1 MDDRN
6 CPFQEMSTYLA
17 PRSFFMQKQLR
28 SISMLAGT
36 AIGSGMISLPIVLA
50 HIGIIPAICL
60 MLCCA
65 FMTYI
70 SALIRT
76 ELNLHSDS
84 RFTLELVGLKFSGKG
99 AAFIGNIS
107 LRLLQFALMSA
118 YIYGLSAIIGNG
130 SCVQKLFVALGSFAI
145 LAFSS
150 NRIISVNQ
158 KLFTALLCVVA
169 VSIAC
174 MMFQINLGTLPH
186 RTNSI
191 LLPKL
196 CVILP
201 TLFTSFGFQGSLHSL
216 TRFCENDPKLIKTA
230 CLWGSFLPA
239 ILYIAWVVGVI
250 SLIFSTQPA
259 LFSKMAIH
267 GIDINELIQSL
278 CFVSDAH
285 IVKSAVFMISVLAI
299 VTSVIGVGLAL
310 VDDLDVALESFLN
323 RMRINERMG
332 RLVSAVIA
340 VVPPT
345 LIAIL
350 VPNAFV
356 KVLSFAGMIL
366 AVIAI
371 FLPAFLLSKVK
382 DHMVF
387 HLLRSKWLIIS
398 CIVFGGVIVLCEVIS
413 LLI

>member
-1 MDDRN
+1 
-6 CPFQEMSTYLA
+6 
-17 PRSFFMQKQLR
+17 MQKKLR

-50 HIGIIPAICL
+50 HIGIIPAIGL

-107 LRLLQFALMSA
+107 LRMLQFSLMSA
-118 YIYGLSAIIGNG
+118 YIYGLSAILGDGN
-130 SCVQKLFVALGSFAI
+130 CAQKLFVAIGTFAI

-169 VSIAC
+169 ASIVC
-174 MMFQINLGTLPH
+174 MMFHINLETLPH

-230 CLWGSFLPA
+230 CFWGSFLPA

-250 SLIFSTQPA
+250 ALIFSTQPA
-259 LFSKMAIH
+259 LFSKMATQ
-267 GIDINELIQSL
+267 GIDINELIQAL
-278 CFVSDAH
+278 CLASDAH

-310 VDDLDVALESFLN
+310 VDDLDVALERFRDRGRL
-323 RMRINERMG
+323 NERVG
-332 RLVSAVIA
+332 RLLSAMIA

-345 LIAIL
+345 LVAIF

-371 FLPAFLLSKVK
+371 FLPVFLLSKVK
-382 DHMVF
+382 EHTVF
-387 HLLRSKWLIIS
+387 RILRSKLLIFS
-398 CIVFGGVIVLCEVIS
+398 CILFGGVIVLCEVTS
-413 LLI
+413 LFVML